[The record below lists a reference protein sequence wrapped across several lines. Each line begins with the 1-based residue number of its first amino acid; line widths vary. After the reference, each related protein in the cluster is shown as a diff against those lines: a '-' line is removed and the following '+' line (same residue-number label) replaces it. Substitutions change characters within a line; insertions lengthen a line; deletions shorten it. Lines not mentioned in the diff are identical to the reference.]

1 MCAHLHGSS
10 CCSAKFINHY
20 VWPEWKKHA
29 VNITSPRCLAAFQK
43 VACFVCDPQQA
54 SFFSQ
59 QGISGSGKFK
69 LEFDICATSCHTWY
83 EDCKDDPGFNG
94 LSAAL
99 LHQATTPRPGGAET
113 GAAPKDTVESEQALC
128 RQIDAISSFPGLPA
142 EVSIEIKNR
151 STAHPN
157 CFLFDDLEP
166 RPIIFMPANMDTRV
180 SVNTQVRATLYLL
193 FTLFTCRIPTLLTLR
208 HSSPLTLRPKT

>member
-69 LEFDICATSCHTWY
+69 LEFDICETSCHTWY

-99 LHQATTPRPGGAET
+99 LHQATTPHPGGTET
-113 GAAPKDTVESEQALC
+113 GAPKDTVESEQALC
-128 RQIDAISSFPGLPA
+128 KQIDAISSFPGLPA
-142 EVSIEIKNR
+142 EVAIEIKNR

-166 RPIIFMPANMDTRV
+166 RPIIFTPANMDTRV
-180 SVNTQVRATLYLL
+180 SVNTQVRATYYISYFYSYVL
-193 FTLFTCRIPTLLTLR
+193 
-208 HSSPLTLRPKT
+208 SPYTTSILHR